1 MSLEELEKRVKA
13 LEAAY
18 DLTLGEL
25 NDAEDRAAWLE
36 EALHALA
43 KKAGFAIAPRVGE
56 DDEEDE

>member
-1 MSLEELEKRVKA
+1 MSPEELAKRVEELEERV
-13 LEAAY
+13 EEEEERG
-18 DLTLGEL
+18 D
-25 NDAEDRAAWLE
+25 WLE